1 VLLILFF
8 LLIAATLL
16 KSLKQ
21 LIALFL
27 VNGYAFG
34 GSVSI
39 VGEGNGVSASG
50 AQFSISLIAPATLWG
65 GKILQMQGAT
75 LNNDFVLKVA
85 IELVARAGYDIFSSS
100 IKYDGTKEDINF
112 TIR

>member
-1 VLLILFF
+1 VLLILLV
-8 LLIAATLL
+8 LLVAATLL

-39 VGEGNGVSASG
+39 VAEGSGVSASG

-65 GKILQMQGAT
+65 GKILQMQAAT

-85 IELVARAGYDIFSSS
+85 IELVTRAGYEIFSSS
-100 IKYDGTKEDINF
+100 IKYVGTNEEIIF